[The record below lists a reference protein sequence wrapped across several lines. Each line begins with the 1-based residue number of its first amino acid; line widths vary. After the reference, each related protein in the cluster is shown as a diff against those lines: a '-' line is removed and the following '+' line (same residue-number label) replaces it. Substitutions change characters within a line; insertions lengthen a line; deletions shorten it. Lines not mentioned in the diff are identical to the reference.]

1 MHSTKRY
8 LNGQLQWLSI
18 PNTLSETTICN
29 QIYTRS
35 ETTSTPVTINLRES
49 CRWSGKL
56 HKLSWFIKHI
66 KMKLLDMFHLIL
78 NTKSYLKNRTK
89 NTCHEFTWKSS
100 AIGPSPFVVT
110 GHAAFPLTR
119 KAALLFL
126 SYFIT
131 MYLVW
136 RIRNSMPSWHPGERR
151 LHCLSW
157 CARSSPLRTERSGSV
172 CESEVCRPSLT
183 EERVLSGWKKEKTNE
198 NSKRSNAKWQ
208 KKRLSRGLRKC
219 IRIREGPLY
228 TCFTNIFSWFS
239 CFERLP

>member
-35 ETTSTPVTINLRES
+35 EATSTPVTINLRES

-172 CESEVCRPSLT
+172 CETEVCRPSLT
-183 EERVLSGWKKEKTNE
+183 EERVLSGWKKEKTTY
-198 NSKRSNAKWQ
+198 RV
-208 KKRLSRGLRKC
+208 R
-219 IRIREGPLY
+219 
-228 TCFTNIFSWFS
+228 FNI
-239 CFERLP
+239 

>member
-1 MHSTKRY
+1 MRPQSAIRFTPEARRRAPPSLSTY
-8 LNGQLQWLSI
+8 
-18 PNTLSETTICN
+18 
-29 QIYTRS
+29 
-35 ETTSTPVTINLRES
+35 ES
-49 CRWSGKL
+49 PADEAVNFTNYHDSSNISRWNCCY
-56 HKLSWFIKHI
+56 
-66 KMKLLDMFHLIL
+66 MFHLIL
-78 NTKSYLKNRTK
+78 NTKSYLKNRAK
-89 NTCHEFTWKSS
+89 NTCQEFTWRSS
-100 AIGPSPFVVT
+100 PIGPSPFVVT

-172 CESEVCRPSLT
+172 CESEVYRPSLT